1 MCWNVEIKLN
11 YNKHTYLTLEALK
24 NHMPTKDYFVGIDS
38 DGTVFDSMEVK
49 HKDCFVGSLIRIFE
63 LAAIAHEVHLVWN
76 HVNIF
81 SNTRGTNR
89 FKALIL
95 TFNYLREIDR
105 VKQLGIHFPKLNI
118 LKQWI
123 KKGKILSNESL
134 MNLINGSV
142 PEERLVLIKILKW
155 SEEVNRTVKN
165 TVFNLPPLEGAKTAM
180 ASLKPH
186 ADIMVISNT
195 PLDTLHR
202 EWSENKI
209 FSNVLYIGGQE
220 TGTKTEMLMRAAKQK
235 YDNDKI
241 LVIGDSPGDLYAAKN
256 VEALFYP
263 ILPTKEIHAWDNF
276 NKEYLDVFLKGDYSG
291 EKEKRQ
297 IEEFNTILKST
308 PPWAK

>member
-134 MNLINGSV
+134 MNLINSSD

-180 ASLKPH
+180 VSLKPH

-220 TGTKTEMLMRAAKQK
+220 TGTKTEMLMHAAKQK
-235 YDNDKI
+235 YDNDKNRKKRKKTMKCKNRKNMI
-241 LVIGDSPGDLYAAKN
+241 IIKNSAPQRSDGPQHQVELKLMSWTSALNVPSAPLMSPLCGQLGA
-256 VEALFYP
+256 
-263 ILPTKEIHAWDNF
+263 
-276 NKEYLDVFLKGDYSG
+276 DV
-291 EKEKRQ
+291 
-297 IEEFNTILKST
+297 
-308 PPWAK
+308 